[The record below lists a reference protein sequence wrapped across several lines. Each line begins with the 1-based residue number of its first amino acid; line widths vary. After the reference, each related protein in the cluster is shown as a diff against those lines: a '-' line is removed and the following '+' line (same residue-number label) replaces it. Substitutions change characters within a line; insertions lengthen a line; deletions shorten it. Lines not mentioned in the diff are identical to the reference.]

1 MKAKQRRTE
10 MANLLM
16 SSKEPIA
23 GGELARIYGVSRQII
38 VQDITILKASGYDI
52 LATHNGYILQKSPHA
67 ERAIR
72 VCHTSEQTEDELM
85 TIISG
90 GGSIVDVFV
99 WHSAYG
105 KITASLNIFSPLQI
119 KQFIESVRSGV
130 STELMNVTGGYHYHT
145 VRAANEAVLD
155 AIERALA
162 EKGYL
167 APGKDM

>member
-1 MKAKQRRTE
+1 

-72 VCHTSEQTEDELM
+72 VCHTSDQTEDELM
-85 TIISG
+85 
-90 GGSIVDVFV
+90 
-99 WHSAYG
+99 
-105 KITASLNIFSPLQI
+105 NI
-119 KQFIESVRSGV
+119 
-130 STELMNVTGGYHYHT
+130 TGGYHYHT
-145 VRAANEAVLD
+145 VRAANEAMLD
-155 AIERALA
+155 SIERALA
-162 EKGYL
+162 EKGYF
-167 APGKDM
+167 APGEDA

>member
-1 MKAKQRRTE
+1 MKAKERRTE

-72 VCHTSEQTEDELM
+72 VRHTGEQTEDELM
-85 TIISG
+85 TIVLG
-90 GGSIVDVFV
+90 GGSVVDVFV
-99 WHSAYG
+99 KHTAYG
-105 KITASLNIFSPLQI
+105 KISAALNIFSPLQV

-145 VRAANEAVLD
+145 IRAANEAVLD
-155 AIERALA
+155 AIERSLA

-167 APGKDM
+167 APGEDM